1 MIVTLLRVLITGNI
15 KSECNTIT
23 LIQLLIINVVNSAII
38 IVRERE
44 KRGEGKD
51 ANIEKDRQ

>member
-1 MIVTLLRVLITGNI
+1 MQYDNV
-15 KSECNTIT
+15 
-23 LIQLLIINVVNSAII
+23 LIQLLIINVVNSANI